1 MRLKGTNFHLDL
13 GNAERLNNGRAFV
26 KKQVGHWV
34 SYLQRPKASE
44 KRKTEKNSSIY
55 TQVDMAGF
63 VTGFC
68 FIVKTVEDYFVY
80 KFSAAEVVVK
90 M

>member
-26 KKQVGHWV
+26 KKQVGY
-34 SYLQRPKASE
+34 YLQRPKASE
-44 KRKTEKNSSIY
+44 KRKTEKNISIY

-63 VTGFC
+63 VKGFC